1 MSLKLSLDLLSNTDW
16 SIQKNQ
22 IVVHEIIHR
31 TAFCHLLLS
40 LCFPSRGVAGC
51 ALIFIKAWREK
62 SQTFLLEFSGK
73 YCEPQNRCFQ
83 QVNQNV

>member
-1 MSLKLSLDLLSNTDW
+1 MSLKLSLDLISNTDW

-40 LCFPSRGVAGC
+40 LCFPRHGVAGC
-51 ALIFIKAWREK
+51 TRIFIKAWREK
-62 SQTFLLEFSGK
+62 SKTFFLEFSGK
-73 YCEPQNRCFQ
+73 YCKPQNKCLA